1 MEKIPNELT
10 EEQKLQTSPEITNET
25 PVEGEEVQTPVEET
39 PQTDTGEVDNAVE
52 ETIPTPPHQ
61 PEEDSEEEPEVLTAE
76 VEEEKEYVIPD
87 TNEGIISRLN
97 TLADNAEQS
106 EKAELDLL
114 KQVFYKRIKEEK
126 AKKYA
131 EFINGGGKEE
141 EFQLQ
146 PNPLEDE
153 FKKIMTIIKDQRNKM
168 MMAIEKVLLA
178 EKARETYEVK
188 KGGFTKAIKM
198 KSASPSN
205 PCAILRVTGRP
216 IELKQFKVSPASYKP
231 EKRPVTTKARV
242 VKVNSM
248 KPLEKNGIKAFI
260 VKYKNGHVSV
270 ATRDSSSR
278 YPIRSLYSASIPSMI
293 GSRRYVYGILEPKL
307 QDILRQQ
314 VDRQINRVLAGR

>member
-153 FKKIMTIIKDQRNKM
+153 FKKIMTIIKDQRE
-168 MMAIEKVLLA
+168 IIRCRFFLL
-178 EKARETYEVK
+178 
-188 KGGFTKAIKM
+188 
-198 KSASPSN
+198 
-205 PCAILRVTGRP
+205 
-216 IELKQFKVSPASYKP
+216 
-231 EKRPVTTKARV
+231 
-242 VKVNSM
+242 
-248 KPLEKNGIKAFI
+248 
-260 VKYKNGHVSV
+260 
-270 ATRDSSSR
+270 D
-278 YPIRSLYSASIPSMI
+278 
-293 GSRRYVYGILEPKL
+293 GSCIIYL
-307 QDILRQQ
+307 
-314 VDRQINRVLAGR
+314 

>member
-114 KQVFYKRIKEEK
+114 KQVFYKRIKE
-126 AKKYA
+126 
-131 EFINGGGKEE
+131 
-141 EFQLQ
+141 
-146 PNPLEDE
+146 
-153 FKKIMTIIKDQRNKM
+153 
-168 MMAIEKVLLA
+168 
-178 EKARETYEVK
+178 
-188 KGGFTKAIKM
+188 
-198 KSASPSN
+198 
-205 PCAILRVTGRP
+205 
-216 IELKQFKVSPASYKP
+216 
-231 EKRPVTTKARV
+231 
-242 VKVNSM
+242 
-248 KPLEKNGIKAFI
+248 
-260 VKYKNGHVSV
+260 
-270 ATRDSSSR
+270 
-278 YPIRSLYSASIPSMI
+278 
-293 GSRRYVYGILEPKL
+293 
-307 QDILRQQ
+307 
-314 VDRQINRVLAGR
+314 